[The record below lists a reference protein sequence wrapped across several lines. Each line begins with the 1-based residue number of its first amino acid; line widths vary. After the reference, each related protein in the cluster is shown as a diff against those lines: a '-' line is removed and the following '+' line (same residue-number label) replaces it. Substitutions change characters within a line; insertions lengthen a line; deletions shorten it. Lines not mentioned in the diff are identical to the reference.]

1 MSGEMD
7 SLGGSLGLGDEW
19 EKVAN
24 VDDES
29 SALGPWVYCDI
40 FNLGCSRKKNSGM

>member
-1 MSGEMD
+1 MD
-7 SLGGSLGLGDEW
+7 SLGGGLGLGDER

-24 VDDES
+24 VDDKS
-29 SALGPWVYCDI
+29 SALDLWVYCDI